1 MGDELRDVLKGFSNI
16 NTEYDDVVLSLSPS
30 DEVPWQS
37 AMRRCPREILDL
49 IDSKACRGMFQH
61 GLTIYPIFERFIGAI
76 MFNDSL
82 NHEQCERLIFR
93 LSECSESLPFQCA
106 HGRPGQCANCLTMH
120 HFLNRYR
127 PSLVPLTQLG
137 GRPGVWISRHCKG
150 IVWQGFDREV

>member
-16 NTEYDDVVLSLSPS
+16 STEHDDVVLSLSPS

-82 NHEQCERLIFR
+82 NHEQCERLILR
-93 LSECSESLPFQCA
+93 LSECSLPFQCA
-106 HGRPGQCANCLTMH
+106 HGRSVCQLFYYA
-120 HFLNRYR
+120 
-127 PSLVPLTQLG
+127 SLPEPLQA
-137 GRPGVWISRHCKG
+137 ISRPPHSTWWEIWCL
-150 IVWQGFDREV
+150 ESTPL